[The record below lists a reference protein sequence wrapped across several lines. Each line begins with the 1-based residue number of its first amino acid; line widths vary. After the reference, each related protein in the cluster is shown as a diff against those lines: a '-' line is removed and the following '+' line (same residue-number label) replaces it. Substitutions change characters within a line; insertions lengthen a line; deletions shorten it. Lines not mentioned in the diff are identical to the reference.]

1 MFLQTL
7 QANHTLILKPANWNP
22 PNASNHLQFSWT
34 CVNNKIGTNET
45 VQVKQSLQVSSS
57 IGRISS
63 FSFDTIFEQGVY
75 FPWDLNQ
82 DGVVDVRDL
91 FILAKAFGSTPQT
104 PNWDPRADLN
114 ADSIIDIKDKYI
126 VALHYGEKYT

>member
-1 MFLQTL
+1 M
-7 QANHTLILKPANWNP
+7 ADELIKVAEDS
-22 PNASNHLQFSWT
+22 ARSA
-34 CVNNKIGTNET
+34 
-45 VQVKQSLQVSSS
+45 
-57 IGRISS
+57 
-63 FSFDTIFEQGVY
+63 
-75 FPWDLNQ
+75 
-82 DGVVDVRDL
+82 RDL